1 MINIIK
7 KIIPESL
14 YPLKCTF
21 GMSPDRLCIHNT
33 ANDASAENEA
43 RYVHNNSAATSYHFA
58 VDDKQAVQI
67 LPLDRNGWHAG
78 DGALGAGNRKSIG
91 IEICY
96 SLSGGAR
103 FDKAQENAAELCAYL
118 MHEYGWGLDLSRI
131 TKHEDYAKKHCPHRT
146 LDDYGWEYFINLVK
160 DKYNKLYGGELPMT
174 QEEKKY
180 YEEKIEALEAR
191 LKEYDDMGVYEN
203 AAIRWAYIDGNLPKW
218 ATPTIKKLVHNDFLK
233 GNSANSFELS
243 YLFMRVWVILDR
255 MGLIDFAINLKKKK

>member
-1 MINIIK
+1 MMMINIIK
-7 KIIPESL
+7 NIVSDSL
-14 YPLKCTF
+14 YPLKCSF
-21 GMSPDRLCIHNT
+21 KMNAEAICIHNT

-96 SLSGGAR
+96 SLSGGVR
-103 FDKAQENAAELCAYL
+103 FERAQENSAQLCAYL

-146 LDDYGWEYFINLVK
+146 LDDYGWDFYLNLVK
-160 DKYNKLYGGELPMT
+160 QKYEELYPEEIPMT
-174 QEEKKY
+174 KEEKEY
-180 YEEKIEALEAR
+180 YDKKIKQLEAR
-191 LKEYDDMGVYEN
+191 LKKYDDMGVYDN
-203 AAIRWAYIDGNLPKW
+203 TAIRWAYNDGNIPSW
-218 ATPTIKKLVHNDFLK
+218 AKSTITKLIKKGLLK
-233 GNSANSFELS
+233 GNDNNSLELS
-243 YLFMRVWVILDR
+243 RLMMRILVILDR
-255 MGLIDFAINLKKKK
+255 AGCFGE